1 MAEIVRVAMT
11 GDIGPLKWPQRCP
24 RCGASKELIY
34 LDGRAARES
43 ASPGLGYWR
52 FRREYFNI
60 PILMCRDH
68 AIANQIGGWL
78 LARTMFLMMGR
89 GFLYISI
96 FTSLVLLSQFVT
108 GQRSLVQFIHTTP
121 GTIIG
126 YLALGWV
133 GGCALLWAR
142 RVAAVRAIRLDPD
155 TDVAVLRFAD
165 ADYARDFKKANSK
178 ATSSRLAD
186 PPFFLARASFWKTVL
201 VLGLFAF
208 IAYKT
213 SH

>member
-1 MAEIVRVAMT
+1 MAETVRVAMT
-11 GDIGPLKWPQRCP
+11 GNIGPLKWPQRCP
-24 RCGASKELIY
+24 RCGATKELIY

-43 ASPGLGYWR
+43 AGPGLGYWW

-68 AIANQIGGWL
+68 AISNQIGGRL
-78 LARTMFLMMGR
+78 LERTMFLMMGR
-89 GFLYISI
+89 AFLYLSM
-96 FTSLVLLSQFVT
+96 FTSIILLSQFVT
-108 GQRSLVQFIHTTP
+108 RQRSLAHIQDTP
-121 GTIIG
+121 GVFIG

-133 GGCALLWAR
+133 GAWALLWAR
-142 RVAAVRAIRLDPD
+142 RVAVVRAIRLDPD

-165 ADYARDFKKANSK
+165 PDYARDFKKANSK

-186 PPFFLARASFWKTVL
+186 PPFFLARPSFWKTVL
-201 VLGLFAF
+201 VIGLIAF

>member
-24 RCGASKELIY
+24 RCGSTKELIY

-43 ASPGLGYWR
+43 ATPGLGYWR
-52 FRREYFNI
+52 FRREGFNI

-68 AIANQIGGWL
+68 AISNQIGGRL
-78 LARTMFLMMGR
+78 LERTMFLMAGR

-96 FTSLVLLSQFVT
+96 FTSLILLFQFVT
-108 GQRSLVQFIHTTP
+108 RQRSPVQFIHTTP
-121 GTIIG
+121 KEFIG
-126 YLALGWV
+126 YLALGWI
-133 GGCALLWAR
+133 GAWALLWAR

-155 TDVAVLRFAD
+155 TDVVVLRFAD
-165 ADYARDFKKANSK
+165 PDYARDFKKANSK
-178 ATSSRLAD
+178 ATSRLAD
-186 PPFFLARASFWKTVL
+186 PPFFLARASFWKMVL
-201 VLGLFAF
+201 VIGLFAF